1 MVENKKKRRKIMI
14 ITLKDGSTKEYAE
27 AKSVIEIASDIS
39 EGLARVACAG
49 EVDGEV
55 ADLRTVIDRDCELN
69 ILTFDSEGGKGA
81 FRHTTSHIMAQAIK
95 RLFPEVKLAIG
106 PSIEDGFYYDID
118 SDEPITAEDLPK
130 IEAEMKKIVKE
141 NLAITRFT
149 KPRAEAIEFFK
160 EKNEPY
166 KVELIED
173 LPEDS
178 EISFY
183 QQGEFVDLCAGPHLM
198 TTKPVKAF
206 KLTSLAGAYWRG
218 SEKNKMLT
226 RIYGTSYTKK
236 ADLEEYITRME
247 EAKKRDHRKLGKE
260 LGLFM
265 MKEEGP
271 GFPFFLPKGMVLK
284 NTLLDYWREI
294 HNKAGYV
301 EISTPIMLSR
311 HLWETSGHWDHYK
324 ENMYTTVIDET
335 DFAIKPMNCPGGI
348 LVYKSEP
355 RSYRDLPLRMG
366 ELGLVHRH
374 EKSGQL
380 HGLMRVRCFTQDDA
394 HIFMTPEQIRDEIKG
409 VARLIDSVYQ
419 LFGFKYHVELSTRPE
434 DSMGSDEDWE
444 IATEG
449 LRGALDDLG
458 LDYVVNE
465 GDGAFYGP
473 KIDFHLEDSIGR
485 TWQCGT
491 IQLDFQ
497 LPLRFDCEYIG
508 ADGEKHRP
516 IMIHRVAF
524 GSIERFIGILIE
536 HFAGAFPTWLAPVQV
551 KVLPISEKY
560 MDYAN
565 KVMSDLKDA
574 GIRTEIDDRAEK
586 IGYKI
591 REARLQKIPYMLVVG
606 AKEEEEGKV
615 SVRSRFLG
623 DEGAKD
629 LNEFIESVKEEIKN
643 RENRKVEVTE

>member
-1 MVENKKKRRKIMI
+1 MKV
-14 ITLKDGSTKEYAE
+14 TLKDGSVKEYAQ
-27 AKSVIEIASDIS
+27 AMSVIDIAKDLS
-39 EGLARVACAG
+39 EGLARAACAG

-55 ADLRTVIDRDCELN
+55 VDLRTVVDHDAAVN
-69 ILTFDSEGGKGA
+69 ILTAKDEKGLA
-81 FRHTTSHIMAQAIK
+81 ALRHTTSHVMAQAVK
-95 RLFPEVKLAIG
+95 RLYPNTKLAIG
-106 PSIEDGFYYDID
+106 PSIADGFYYDMEFETPLT
-118 SDEPITAEDLPK
+118 SDDFEK

-141 NLAITRFT
+141 DLKIERFT
-149 KPRAEAIEFFK
+149 LPREKAIEFMK
-160 EKNEPY
+160 EKEEPY

-173 LPEDS
+173 LPEGE

-198 TTKPVKAF
+198 STKEVGKAF
-206 KLTSLAGAYWRG
+206 KIMSLAGAYWRG
-218 SEKNKMLT
+218 DEHNQMLT
-226 RIYGTSYTKK
+226 RLYATAFAKK
-236 ADLEEYITRME
+236 DELEAYITMME

-265 MKEEGP
+265 MHEAGP

-294 HNKAGYV
+294 HRKAGYV
-301 EISTPIMLSR
+301 EISTPVILNRS
-311 HLWETSGHWDHYK
+311 LWETSGHWDHYK
-324 ENMYTTVIDET
+324 NNMYTTVIDGE
-335 DFAIKPMNCPGGI
+335 DYAIKPMNCPGGV
-348 LVYKSEP
+348 LVYASEP

-394 HIFMTPEQIRDEIKG
+394 HIFMTPEQIKDEIKG
-409 VARLIDSVYQ
+409 VAGLINEVYS
-419 LFGFKYHVELSTRPE
+419 LFGFQYHVELSTRPE

-444 IATEG
+444 MATEA
-449 LRGALDDLG
+449 LRSALDELQ
-458 LDYVVNE
+458 LPYVVNE

-473 KIDFHLEDSIGR
+473 KIDFHLVDCIGR

-497 LPLRFDCEYIG
+497 LPQRFELEYVG

-516 IMIHRVAF
+516 IMIHRVVF

-551 KVLPISEKY
+551 KVLPISDKY
-560 MDYAN
+560 MDYAQNVLN
-565 KVMSDLKDA
+565 KLTEA
-574 GIRTEIDDRAEK
+574 GIRAEVDTRAEK

-591 REARLQKIPYMLVVG
+591 REAQTAKIPYMLVVG
-606 AKEEEEGKV
+606 QKEEEENTV
-615 SVRSRFLG
+615 SVRSRAAG
-623 DEGAKD
+623 DEGARSLD
-629 LNEFIESVKEEIKN
+629 TFIADILKEIETK
-643 RENRKVEVTE
+643 ENRVKKD

>member
-1 MVENKKKRRKIMI
+1 MK
-14 ITLKDGSTKEYAE
+14 ITLKDGSVIEYAE
-27 AKSVIEIASDIS
+27 SKRVIDIASDIS
-39 EGLARVACAG
+39 EGLARMATAG
-49 EVDGEV
+49 EVNGEV
-55 ADLRTVIDRDCELN
+55 VDLRTVIEEDCELS
-69 ILTFDSEGGKGA
+69 ILTFNDEKGKGA
-81 FRHTTSHIMAQAIK
+81 FRHTASHIMAQAIK
-95 RLFPEVKLAIG
+95 RLYPDTKLAIG

-118 SDEPITAEDLPK
+118 RETPLTEADLEK
-130 IEAEMKKIVKE
+130 IEAEMKKVVKE
-141 NLAITRFT
+141 ALPIEQFT
-149 KPRAEAIEFFK
+149 MPRSEAIEYFK
-160 EKNEPY
+160 SNEEVY

-178 EISFY
+178 IISFY
-183 QQGEFVDLCAGPHLM
+183 KQGEFTDLCAGPHLM

-218 SEKNKMLT
+218 SEKNKMLQ
-226 RIYGTSYTKK
+226 RIYGTAFPKK
-236 ADLEEYITRME
+236 AELEEHLAMIE
-247 EAKKRDHRKLGKE
+247 EAKKRDHRRLGKE

-265 MKEEGP
+265 MRDEGP

-294 HNKAGYV
+294 HRKNDYV
-301 EISTPIMLSR
+301 EINTPIMLSR
-311 HLWETSGHWDHYK
+311 HLWETSGHWGHYK
-324 ENMYTTVIDET
+324 ENMYTTVIDEE

-348 LVYKSEP
+348 LVYQSEP

-394 HIFMTPEQIRDEIKG
+394 HIFMMLEQIRDEIKG
-409 VARLIDSVYQ
+409 VAKLIDEVYS

-444 IATEG
+444 LATDA

-458 LDYVVNE
+458 LPYVVNE

-473 KIDFHLEDSIGR
+473 KIDFHLQDSIGR

-497 LPLRFDCEYIG
+497 LPLRFDLEYTG

-536 HFAGAFPTWLAPVQV
+536 HFAGAFPTWLSPVQV
-551 KVLPISEKY
+551 KVLPISDKY
-560 MDYAN
+560 MEYAES
-565 KVMSDLKDA
+565 VLVDLKET
-574 GIRTEIDDRAEK
+574 GIRAELDSRAEK

-591 REARLQKIPYMLVVG
+591 REAQMQKIPYMLVVG
-606 AKEEEEGKV
+606 AKEEESGLV
-615 SVRSRFLG
+615 SVRSRFEG
-623 DEGAKD
+623 DEGQKP
-629 LNEFIESVKEEIKN
+629 LSEFITSIQKEIKEKIA
-643 RENRKVEVTE
+643 REVKHTEDK

>member
-1 MVENKKKRRKIMI
+1 MK
-14 ITLKDGSTKEYAE
+14 ITLKDGSVKEYAQ
-27 AKSVIEIASDIS
+27 AMSVIDIAKDLS
-39 EGLARVACAG
+39 EGLARAACAG

-55 ADLRTVIDRDCELN
+55 VDLRTVVDHDAAVN
-69 ILTFDSEGGKGA
+69 ILTAKDEKGLA
-81 FRHTTSHIMAQAIK
+81 ALRHTTSHVMAQAVK
-95 RLFPEVKLAIG
+95 RLYPNTKLAIG
-106 PSIEDGFYYDID
+106 PSIADGFYYDMEFETPLT
-118 SDEPITAEDLPK
+118 SDDFEK

-141 NLAITRFT
+141 DLKIERFT
-149 KPRAEAIEFFK
+149 LPREKAIEFMK
-160 EKNEPY
+160 EKEEPY

-173 LPEDS
+173 LPEGE

-198 TTKPVKAF
+198 STKEVGKAF
-206 KLTSLAGAYWRG
+206 KIMSLAGAYWRG
-218 SEKNKMLT
+218 DEHNQMLT
-226 RIYGTSYTKK
+226 RLYATAFAKK
-236 ADLEEYITRME
+236 DELEAYITMME

-265 MKEEGP
+265 MHEAGP

-294 HNKAGYV
+294 HRKAGYV
-301 EISTPIMLSR
+301 EISTPVILNRS
-311 HLWETSGHWDHYK
+311 LWETSGHWDHYK
-324 ENMYTTVIDET
+324 NNMYTTVIDGE
-335 DFAIKPMNCPGGI
+335 DYAIKPMNCPGGV
-348 LVYKSEP
+348 LVYASEP

-394 HIFMTPEQIRDEIKG
+394 HIFMTPEQIKDEIKG
-409 VARLIDSVYQ
+409 VAGLINEVYS
-419 LFGFKYHVELSTRPE
+419 LFGFQYHVELSTRPE

-444 IATEG
+444 MATDA
-449 LRGALDDLG
+449 LRSALDELQ
-458 LDYVVNE
+458 LPYVVNE

-473 KIDFHLEDSIGR
+473 KIDFHLVDCIGR

-497 LPLRFDCEYIG
+497 LPQRFELEYVG

-516 IMIHRVAF
+516 IMIHRVVF

-551 KVLPISEKY
+551 KVLPISDKY
-560 MDYAN
+560 MDYAE
-565 KVMSDLKDA
+565 KVKAALDA
-574 GIRTEIDDRAEK
+574 ENIRAEVDTRSEK

-591 REARLQKIPYMLVVG
+591 REAQKNKIPYMLVVG
-606 AKEEEEGKV
+606 QKEEEEGVV
-615 SVRSRFLG
+615 SVRSRFKG
-623 DEGAKD
+623 DEGQASLD
-629 LNEFIESVKEEIKN
+629 SFIENIKKEIAS
-643 RENRKVEVTE
+643 REARAVEVKAEQK

>member
-1 MVENKKKRRKIMI
+1 MKV
-14 ITLKDGSTKEYAE
+14 TLKDGSFKEYAQPMAVIDI
-27 AKSVIEIASDIS
+27 AKDIS
-39 EGLARVACAG
+39 EGLARMACVA
-49 EVDGEV
+49 EIDGEV
-55 ADLRTVIDRDCELN
+55 KDLRTIVDKDCTLN
-69 ILTFDSEGGKGA
+69 IFTAKDPEGLA
-81 FRHTTSHIMAQAIK
+81 ALRHTASHVMAQAIK
-95 RLFPEVKLAIG
+95 RIWPETKLAIG
-106 PSIEDGFYYDID
+106 PSIADGFYYDID
-118 SDEPITAEDLPK
+118 RDEPVTSDDLAK
-130 IEAEMKKIVKE
+130 IEAEMKKIIKE
-141 NLAITRFT
+141 ALPLERFEL
-149 KPRAEAIEFFK
+149 PRAEAIALMK

-178 EISFY
+178 IISFY
-183 QQGEFVDLCAGPHLM
+183 KQGEFTDLCAGPHLM
-198 TTKPVKAF
+198 NTKEVGKAF
-206 KLTSLAGAYWRG
+206 KLMNIAGAYWRG

-226 RIYGTSYTKK
+226 RIYATAFAKK
-236 ADLEEYITRME
+236 EDLDAYVTMME

-265 MKEEGP
+265 MSDAGP
-271 GFPFFLPKGMVLK
+271 GFPFFLPKGMILK

-294 HNKAGYV
+294 HKKAGYV
-301 EISTPIMLSR
+301 EISTPIILNRS
-311 HLWETSGHWDHYK
+311 LWETSGHWDHYK
-324 ENMYTTVIDET
+324 NNMYTTVIDGE
-335 DFAIKPMNCPGGI
+335 DYAIKPMNCPGGV
-348 LVYKSEP
+348 LVYASEP

-366 ELGLVHRH
+366 ELGIVHRH

-394 HIFMTPEQIRDEIKG
+394 HIFMTPEQIRDEIKN
-409 VARLIDSVYQ
+409 VAGLINQVYS

-444 IATEG
+444 LATNS
-449 LRGALDDLG
+449 LQGALDDLG
-458 LDYVVNE
+458 LDYVINE

-473 KIDFHLEDSIGR
+473 KIDFHLVDAIGR

-497 LPLRFDCEYIG
+497 LPQRFELEYIG

-516 IMIHRVAF
+516 IMIHRVCF

-560 MDYAN
+560 EEYA
-565 KVMSDLKDA
+565 KSVKAALDA
-574 GIRTEIDDRAEK
+574 ADIRAEIDLRSEK

-591 REARLQKIPYMLVVG
+591 REAQGQKIPYMLVVG
-606 AKEEEEGKV
+606 QKEQADGTV
-615 SVRSRFLG
+615 SVSRFKG
-623 DEGAKD
+623 DEGAED
-629 LNEFIESVKEEIKN
+629 LNVFIANIKAEIAGRVNRPVEVKKEEEK
-643 RENRKVEVTE
+643 